1 MDGGANRR
9 LNYFLFIVKCCFFF
23 VFFLRLVFESDNSN
37 RVRLCLRLTV
47 CLIVSPELLDASV
60 RQKVSYFP

>member
-23 VFFLRLVFESDNSN
+23 FFLRLVFESDNSN